1 MVTLSRLPRQDKKQE
16 EHEQKQDEKPKA
28 GKGVRGL
35 PARSPRRGLFIQQC
49 RVMHYS

>member
-1 MVTLSRLPRQDKKQE
+1 MVTLSRLPRQDKKQD

-28 GKGVRGL
+28 GKGVRGV
-35 PARSPRRGLFIQQC
+35 PARSPLHTAM